1 MGGTHFESMQY
12 ATHLQYITAYPGA
25 YGCGGLCPPAA
36 WHTTARTANPARA
49 GGSPGAA
56 LACPQPAL
64 TGPATAALAGRAGT
78 SPRFS
83 PAGGV
88 PVTPLGATRLRP

>member
-1 MGGTHFESMQY
+1 MKDQTTYIGAQRLEGGVGRL
-12 ATHLQYITAYPGA
+12 A
-25 YGCGGLCPPAA
+25 PAA
-36 WHTTARTANPARA
+36 WHTTARTDHPARA

-56 LACPQPAL
+56 VACPQPAL
-64 TGPATAALAGRAGT
+64 TGPAAAALAGRAGT
-78 SPRFS
+78 SPRRS